1 LKVNAPITEVVGNG
15 WTQGWTNFF
24 AQLVLA
30 VGWVR
35 GWSYKFTLGFPSV
48 AGNSQSPGQY
58 VTIPGTKQGDA
69 VTVTPY
75 SETAG
80 ILYKGIVTGDDTVT
94 IYAINFTTG
103 AIDPASMDFRVVVI
117 QN

>member
-1 LKVNAPITEVVGNG
+1 LKVNAPITEVVGQG

-35 GWSYKFTLGFPSV
+35 GWSFRFTLDFGSV
-48 AGNSQSPGQY
+48 SANSQSSGLT
-58 VTIPGTKQGDA
+58 VTIPGAKQGDS
-69 VTVTPY
+69 VSVTPY
-75 SETAG
+75 LDTVGIAYKALVTADG
-80 ILYKGIVTGDDTVT
+80 TVT
-94 IYAINFTTG
+94 IYAINFTAG
-103 AIDPASMDFRVVVI
+103 AINPASMQYRVVVI